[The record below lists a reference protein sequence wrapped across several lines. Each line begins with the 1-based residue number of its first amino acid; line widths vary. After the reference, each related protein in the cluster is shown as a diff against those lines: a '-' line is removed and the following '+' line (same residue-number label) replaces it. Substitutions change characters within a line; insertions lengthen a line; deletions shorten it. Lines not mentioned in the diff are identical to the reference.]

1 MFADKNIEFSC
12 KKGQHGH
19 INQDNFFV
27 IVDGDTK
34 IYGLYDGHGAKG
46 HLISSFAMGTM
57 VDFIKNSKCFK
68 NLNNSEMN
76 GGEPLSDAEMTKA
89 IRLCFKY
96 TQDRVREQYYDYLVN
111 EKKKEIVKKKLE
123 AAKR

>member
-12 KKGQHGH
+12 KKGQQGH

-96 TQDRVREQYYDYLVN
+96 TQDRVRE
-111 EKKKEIVKKKLE
+111 
-123 AAKR
+123 